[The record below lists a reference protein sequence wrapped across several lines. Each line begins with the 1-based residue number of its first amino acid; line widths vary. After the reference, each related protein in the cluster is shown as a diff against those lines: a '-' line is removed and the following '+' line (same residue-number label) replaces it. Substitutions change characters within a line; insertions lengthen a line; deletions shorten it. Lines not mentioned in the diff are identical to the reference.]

1 MHQRSPLAPHDGFF
15 ELASLVAFTSKDEP
29 A

>member
-1 MHQRSPLAPHDGFF
+1 MHHRSPLAPHDGFF
-15 ELASLVAFTSKDEP
+15 ELAALVTFTSREQP